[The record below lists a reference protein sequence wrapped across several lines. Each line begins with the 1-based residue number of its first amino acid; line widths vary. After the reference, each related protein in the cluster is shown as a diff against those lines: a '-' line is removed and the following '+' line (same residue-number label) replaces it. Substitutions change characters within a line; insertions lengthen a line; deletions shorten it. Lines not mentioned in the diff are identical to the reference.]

1 MIFFTYKKS
10 VKNIINEYNNIDIEN
25 IDFLKIEKSWVGI
38 DKLLDTIRK
47 KNDDFYL
54 IHFIICLYNYER
66 WFYLK
71 KSRNY
76 KIKEKEKEKE
86 I

>member
-25 IDFLKIEKSWVGI
+25 IDFGKIEKSWVGI

-47 KNDDFYL
+47 KNGDFYMVP
-54 IHFIICLYNYER
+54 FIICLFNYER